1 MFRRE
6 NYYSVVRRAV
16 GYLRYDT
23 EEEMRIMNK
32 LYKVLR
38 FYTNFFLPSMKLIEK
53 TRMGSKVIKKYDKP
67 ETPYRRTINSDTV
80 SEEVKERLRRTY
92 EELNP
97 FRLKREIDK
106 ITQELLKAYGKKM
119 KEGEKK
125 IQKVNEKSSND
136 FLFSQ
141 NNFVYNL
148 DKATK

>member
-1 MFRRE
+1 
-6 NYYSVVRRAV
+6 
-16 GYLRYDT
+16 
-23 EEEMRIMNK
+23 MNK

-80 SEEVKERLRRTY
+80 SEEVKEKLRRTY

-97 FRLKREIDK
+97 FKLKREIDK
-106 ITQELLKAYGKKM
+106 ITQELLKAHGKKM

-148 DKATK
+148 DEATK

>member
-1 MFRRE
+1 VKKSITQKRARPYRKNDNCFVE
-6 NYYSVVRRAV
+6 QKNYSVVRRAV

-53 TRMGSKVIKKYDKP
+53 TRMGSKVIKKYD
-67 ETPYRRTINSDTV
+67 N
-80 SEEVKERLRRTY
+80 
-92 EELNP
+92 
-97 FRLKREIDK
+97 
-106 ITQELLKAYGKKM
+106 
-119 KEGEKK
+119 
-125 IQKVNEKSSND
+125 